1 MYTLRFLIPVLFT
14 LLIAA
19 GCATVPAVPK
29 AENKSSSGIGIAIR
43 LIGLLK
49 IPTYDADVV
58 YFAKACAD
66 QERCEETVYASN
78 YAKDGRV
85 YWLNAPPGDY
95 VAIAASFAVLN
106 APDTYIT
113 YFPKKLINLTRVNVE
128 MGKFVYAG
136 NYVFDTSI
144 GVCPGDA
151 DETQVYYAE
160 RFEPGSPKCGLLKPT
175 LSKIAKLQVI
185 FVGSHAFPIGG
196 HMYHYR
202 GSIHEASRDDSHEK
216 DFLMR
221 AQGDIAEGG
230 WRILTK

>member
-1 MYTLRFLIPVLFT
+1 MYTPRSLVLILFT
-14 LLIAA
+14 VLIAA

-29 AENKSSSGIGIAIR
+29 VENKSSSGIGVVVR
-43 LIGLLK
+43 LIGPLK
-49 IPTYDADVV
+49 FPTYDADVV
-58 YFAKACAD
+58 YFARACAD
-66 QERCEETVYASN
+66 QEKCEATVYASS

-85 YWLNAPPGDY
+85 YWLNVPPGDY
-95 VAIAASFAVLN
+95 VAIAASFSVLN

-113 YFPKKLINLTRVNVE
+113 YFPKKLVNLTRVNVE
-128 MGKFVYAG
+128 TGKFMYAG
-136 NYVFDTSI
+136 NYVLDTSI
-144 GVCPGDA
+144 GICPSDA

-160 RFEPGSPKCGLLKPT
+160 RFEPGSPKCGLLKT
-175 LSKIAKLQVI
+175 TMSKIAKAQVV

-216 DFLMR
+216 GFLMR
-221 AQGDIAEGG
+221 AQEDIAEGG